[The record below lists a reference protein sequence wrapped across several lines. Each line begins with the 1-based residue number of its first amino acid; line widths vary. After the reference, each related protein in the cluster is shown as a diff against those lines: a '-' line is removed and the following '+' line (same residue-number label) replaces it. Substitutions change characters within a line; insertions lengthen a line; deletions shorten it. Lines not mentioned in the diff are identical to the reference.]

1 MMSDKGKRRR
11 EKFLK
16 KIQSDSFKLKNLIN
30 DFGKGIKSLGYTDEG
45 DESEGLALFEA
56 SHHKLD
62 TILFLMDS
70 IKADMQDSYAL
81 DELTDEEDFN

>member
-1 MMSDKGKRRR
+1 MMSDRGKRRKD
-11 EKFLK
+11 KFLK
-16 KIQSDSFKLKNLIN
+16 KIQADSIKLKNLIN
-30 DFGKGIKSLGYTDEG
+30 VFDKGIKSLGYAEDG
-45 DESEGLALFEA
+45 DPEGLALFEV

-81 DELTDEEDFN
+81 EALTDEEDFD